1 MLTLKQEDRLIK
13 KITSLTE
20 LELSSIIKRIA
31 EHLQKNNLE
40 HLIDE
45 SFDIETYE
53 DELEDAQDRIEV
65 LESTL
70 SDILSIAEMIDLDD
84 MDEDVVEDKISEIQ
98 NLASV

>member
-31 EHLQKNNLE
+31 EHLKKNNLE